1 MTETTACPRCN
12 NIPEPGARFC
22 QGCGMNLSGEQTLAM
37 PTLLEMVRQ
46 ATLGEYEILSE
57 IGQGGMATVFL
68 AHEIALDR
76 RVAIKVMSPQQVH
89 GKEALER
96 FKREARTAA
105 NLNHPHIIP
114 IYAVREVEPLLFM
127 VMKFVNGRS
136 LDTILRDT
144 GPLSFP
150 MIRAILADI
159 ASALDYAHRQGVV
172 HRDVKPGNILLDD
185 EGFAFITDFG
195 IAKAAKG
202 ENLTRTG
209 TTVGTPSYLSP
220 EACSGL
226 PTGPAADQ
234 YSLGIVGY
242 EMVTGLLPFTAESSL
257 GMMYAQ
263 VHNPPRPTED
273 FRPDCPTDLLD
284 SLDRMLEKQ
293 PEQRFANLKEAALA
307 LGGTAEDAAA
317 REGIRTHIGLLALPP
332 GSEGAG
338 ATVRTPRSPTP
349 SIGSSGTRRRPRRK
363 NRTPVLV
370 AAGVGLALIS
380 AGATWLAVRPAPEST
395 VVPADTL
402 DAAPDTAALR
412 ADSTFLVARGRA
424 EFARDRAV
432 AAGAPATALARGDS
446 LRTAADSLA
455 ADGRKTEAA
464 LLLSQAAGL
473 WSAAERAPVR
483 AAPVARAVPG
493 TQGQPTQAA
502 SPASPEPAPG
512 AAKPPSDSAQ
522 IVAFFTSM
530 KNAVEARQLGAVS
543 DLFPNITDRDAKSW
557 RNLFRDDKV
566 QSIAATY
573 VVRSLNLTDASTIE
587 ATVYEEINALKT
599 NGKID
604 TKQSGL
610 KRFTFTRGPDGWL
623 PIRYDKVD
631 Q

>member
-1 MTETTACPRCN
+1 
-12 NIPEPGARFC
+12 
-22 QGCGMNLSGEQTLAM
+22 MNLSGEQTLTM

-46 ATLGEYEILSE
+46 ATIGEYEVLSE

-76 RVAIKVMSPQQVH
+76 KVAIKVMSPQQVH
-89 GKEALER
+89 GREALER

-114 IYAVREVEPLLFM
+114 IYAVREVDPLLYM
-127 VMKFVNGRS
+127 IMKFVNGRS

-150 MIRAILADI
+150 MVRTILADVS
-159 ASALDYAHRQGVV
+159 SALDYAHRQGVV
-172 HRDVKPGNILLDD
+172 HRDVKPGNILVDD

-202 ENLTRTG
+202 ENLTKTG

-226 PTGPAADQ
+226 ATGPAADQ

-273 FRPDCPTDLLD
+273 FRPDCPADLLD

-293 PEQRFANLKEAALA
+293 PEDRFANLKEAALA

-317 REGIRTHIGLLALPP
+317 REGIRTHIGLIALPP
-332 GSEGAG
+332 GSGAAG
-338 ATVRTPRSPTP
+338 RTVRTPRSPTP
-349 SIGSSGTRRRPRRK
+349 SLGSSGTRRRPRRK
-363 NRTPVLV
+363 NFAPMWI
-370 AAGVGLALIS
+370 AAGIALAVIS
-380 AGATWLAVRPAPEST
+380 ATATWLAVRPAATPE
-395 VVPADTL
+395 P
-402 DAAPDTAALR
+402 TAADSLAAASDSAAMR
-412 ADSTFLVARGRA
+412 ADSTFLVARGAA

-432 AAGAPATALARGDS
+432 AAGAPAAALARGDS
-446 LRTAADSLA
+446 LRSAADSLA
-455 ADGRKTEAA
+455 RQDRKAEAA
-464 LLLSQAAGL
+464 MLLAQAAGL

-483 AAPVARAVPG
+483 SAPAPRPATSQPAPQATATGPVAAP
-493 TQGQPTQAA
+493 AA
-502 SPASPEPAPG
+502 SVAV
-512 AAKPPSDSAQ
+512 AKPPSDSAQ
-522 IVAFFTSM
+522 IAEFFANM
-530 KNAVEARQLGAVS
+530 KQAVEARQMGAVS
-543 DLFPNITDRDAKSW
+543 ELFPNLTDKDARSW

-566 QSIAATY
+566 QSVAANY
-573 VVRSLNLTDASTIE
+573 ELRGVVETAPGTIE
-587 ATVYEEINALKT
+587 ATVLEVVNALKA
-599 NGKID
+599 NGKIE
-604 TKQSGL
+604 TKQSGV
-610 KRFTFTRGPDGWL
+610 KRYIFTRGPAGWR
-623 PIRYDKVD
+623 PIRYDKVN

>member
-1 MTETTACPRCN
+1 MTDTITCPRCH
-12 NIPEPGARFC
+12 NIPEPGAKFC

-150 MIRAILADI
+150 MIRTILADV

-273 FRPDCPTDLLD
+273 FRPDCPADLLD

-293 PEQRFANLKEAALA
+293 PEERFANLKEAALA

-338 ATVRTPRSPTP
+338 GAVRTPRTPTP
-349 SIGSSGTRRRPRRK
+349 SVGSSGTRRRPRRK
-363 NRTPVLV
+363 NRTPVLI
-370 AAGVGLALIS
+370 AAGIGLTLIS
-380 AGATWLAVRPAPEST
+380 VGATWLAVRPAAPLPL
-395 VVPADTL
+395 PADTL
-402 DAAPDTAALR
+402 ATAPDSAALR

-432 AAGAPATALARGDS
+432 AAGAPAAALARGDS
-446 LRTAADSLA
+446 LRNAADSLA

-483 AAPVARAVPG
+483 AAPVTRAG
-493 TQGQPTQAA
+493 SGSQGRPT
-502 SPASPEPAPG
+502 PAEVSAPAEPAPS
-512 AAKPPSDSAQ
+512 AATPPSDSAQ
-522 IVAFFTSM
+522 IVTFFTSM
-530 KNAVEARQLGAVS
+530 KQAVEARQLGAVS
-543 DLFPNITDRDAKSW
+543 DLFPNITDKDAKNW

-573 VVRSLNLTDASTIE
+573 VVRGISLTAAGTIE
-587 ATVYEEINALKT
+587 ATVFEEINALKT

-623 PIRYDKVD
+623 PIRYEKVD

>member
-1 MTETTACPRCN
+1 ISTACPRCQ

-22 QGCGMNLSGEQTLAM
+22 QGCGMNLSGEQTLTM
-37 PTLLEMVRQ
+37 PSLLEMIRQ
-46 ATLGEYEILSE
+46 ATIGEYEILGE

-76 RVAIKVMSPQQVH
+76 KVAIKVMSPQQVH
-89 GKEALER
+89 GKEAIER

-114 IYAVREVEPLLFM
+114 IYAVRDVDPLLFM

-150 MIRAILADI
+150 MIRTILADVS
-159 ASALDYAHRQGVV
+159 SALDYAHRQGVV
-172 HRDVKPGNILLDD
+172 HRDIKPGNILLDD

-273 FRPDCPTDLLD
+273 FRPDCPPDLLD

-293 PEQRFANLKEAALA
+293 PEDRFANLKEAALA

-332 GSEGAG
+332 GSPGAAG
-338 ATVRTPRSPTP
+338 TVRTPRSPTP
-349 SIGSSGTRRRPRRK
+349 SLGSSGTRRRPRRK
-363 NRTPVLV
+363 NFTPVWI
-370 AAGVGLALIS
+370 AGGVVLTVVS
-380 AGATWLAVRPAPEST
+380 VTVTWLAVRPA
-395 VVPADTL
+395 VPVPVAIDSLAAAADS
-402 DAAPDTAALR
+402 AAMR
-412 ADSTFLVARGRA
+412 ADSTLLVARGAA

-432 AAGAPATALARGDS
+432 AAGAPAAALARGDS
-446 LRTAADSLA
+446 MRTAADSLA
-455 ADGRKTEAA
+455 GQGRKAEAA
-464 LLLSQAAGL
+464 MLLAQAAGL
-473 WSAAERAPVR
+473 WSAAERVPVR
-483 AAPVARAVPG
+483 AAPAPR
-493 TQGQPTQAA
+493 TTSSQ
-502 SPASPEPAPG
+502 PAPQSTEAATTPVAAPSAAAA

-522 IVAFFTSM
+522 IAGFFASM
-530 KNAVEARQLGAVS
+530 KQAVEARQMGVVS
-543 DLFPNITDRDAKSW
+543 ELFPNMTDKDAKNW

-566 QSIAATY
+566 ESVTATY
-573 VVRSLNLTDASTIE
+573 DLRGVTETTPGTIE
-587 ATVYEEINALKT
+587 ATVFEEVNALKT
-599 NGKID
+599 NGKLE
-604 TKQSGL
+604 TKQSGM
-610 KRFTFTRGPDGWL
+610 RRYIFTHGPAGWR
-623 PIRYDKVD
+623 PIRYEKAG
-631 Q
+631 

>member
-1 MTETTACPRCN
+1 MTETTTCPRCQN
-12 NIPEPGARFC
+12 TTEPGAKFC
-22 QGCGMNLSGEQTLAM
+22 QGCGMNLSGEQTLTM
-37 PTLLEMVRQ
+37 PTLLELIRQ

-89 GKEALER
+89 GKEAFER

-127 VMKFVNGRS
+127 AMKFVNGRS

-150 MIRAILADI
+150 MIRTILADVS
-159 ASALDYAHRQGVV
+159 SALDYAHRQGVV

-226 PTGPAADQ
+226 PAGPAADQ

-263 VHNPPRPTED
+263 VHNPPRPTEE

-293 PEQRFANLKEAALA
+293 PEDRFANLKEAALA

-338 ATVRTPRSPTP
+338 GTVRTPRSPTP

-363 NRTPVLV
+363 TRTPFLI
-370 AAGVGLALIS
+370 AAGIGLTLIS
-380 AGATWLAVRPAPEST
+380 VTATWLAVRPAPAPLP
-395 VVPADTL
+395 VPVDTL
-402 DAAPDTAALR
+402 ATAPDTAALR

-432 AAGAPATALARGDS
+432 AAGAPAPALARGDT
-446 LRTAADSLA
+446 LRSTADSLA
-455 ADGRKTEAA
+455 AEGKKTEAA

-483 AAPVARAVPG
+483 TAPAVR
-493 TQGQPTQAA
+493 AA
-502 SPASPEPAPG
+502 SGQQPPATSSSPAQPAPD

-530 KNAVEARQLGAVS
+530 KQAVEARQLGAVS
-543 DLFPNITDRDAKSW
+543 DLFPNITDKDARNW

-573 VVRSLNLTDASTIE
+573 VVRTVSLTAAGTME
-587 ATVYEEINALKT
+587 ATVFEEINALKT

-610 KRFTFTRGPDGWL
+610 RRYSFTRGPDGWR
-623 PIRYDKVD
+623 PIRYEKVD

>member
-1 MTETTACPRCN
+1 MTETTTCPRCKS
-12 NIPEPGARFC
+12 IPEPGAKFC

-37 PTLLEMVRQ
+37 PTLLEMIRQ

-150 MIRAILADI
+150 MIRTILADV

-293 PEQRFANLKEAALA
+293 PENRFANLKEAAMA

-338 ATVRTPRSPTP
+338 GTVRTPRSPTP
-349 SIGSSGTRRRPRRK
+349 SVGSSGTRRRPRRK
-363 NRTPVLV
+363 NRTPILV
-370 AAGVGLALIS
+370 AAAVGLTVIS
-380 AGATWLAVRPAPEST
+380 VGSTWLAVRPAAPLPL
-395 VVPADTL
+395 PADTL
-402 DAAPDTAALR
+402 ATEPDTAALR

-432 AAGAPATALARGDS
+432 AAGAPAAALARGDS

-455 ADGRKTEAA
+455 AGGHKTEAA
-464 LLLSQAAGL
+464 LLLSQATGL
-473 WSAAERAPVR
+473 WSAAERAPARATPVVR
-483 AAPVARAVPG
+483 AAPGP
-493 TQGQPTQAA
+493 QSQQIQAPSA
-502 SPASPEPAPG
+502 APSEPAPS
-512 AAKPPSDSAQ
+512 AVKPPSDSAQ
-522 IVAFFTSM
+522 IVTFFTSM
-530 KNAVEARQLGAVS
+530 KQAVEARQLGAVS
-543 DLFPNITDRDAKSW
+543 DLFPNITDKDVKNW

-573 VVRSLNLTDASTIE
+573 VVRNVSLTAAGTIE
-587 ATVYEEINALKT
+587 AKVFEEINALKT

-610 KRFTFTRGPDGWL
+610 KSYTFTRGPDGWR
-623 PIRYDKVD
+623 PIRYEKVD